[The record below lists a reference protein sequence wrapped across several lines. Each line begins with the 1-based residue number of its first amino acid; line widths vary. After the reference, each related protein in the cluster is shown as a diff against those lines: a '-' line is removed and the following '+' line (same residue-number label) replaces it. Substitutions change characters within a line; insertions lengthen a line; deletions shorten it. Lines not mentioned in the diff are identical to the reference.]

1 MSNPANR
8 ISDYIMKIADIY
20 HPLVVA
26 RAGRHVSVLFTK
38 GFWIDKEH
46 QVYESQKA
54 LDETHTQTESNT
66 AVSHPTNESIN
77 ALSMPSQMSAHM
89 NQASVQPTESA
100 TDFMQST
107 DAPLFSTPQPGVTP
121 HE

>member
-1 MSNPANR
+1 
-8 ISDYIMKIADIY
+8 MKIADIY

-54 LDETHTQTESNT
+54 LDETHAPPESNT
-66 AVSHPTNESIN
+66 TVSRPTNESIN
-77 ALSMPSQMSAHM
+77 ALNRPSQMSADM
-89 NQASVQPTESA
+89 KQASVQPTESA

-107 DAPLFSTPQPGVTP
+107 ETPLFSTPPPGVTP